1 MCFWKDVWGGKE
13 ASYNAFLNLFALAT
27 NIDALVAK
35 VWDSTRE
42 ARVVPKLHKDTS
54 LTRK

>member
-1 MCFWKDVWGGKE
+1 MWCGKE

-42 ARVVPKLHKDTS
+42 ARGGSQASQDTS